1 MSDFNHLIGKYV
13 DIEISGKN
21 YCKGTL
27 VDMGLDIIVIYS
39 NKTQYFFYI
48 PIVHIQRLKEAV
60 MEETFTYGPHPVK
73 PITSDSNSISF
84 RKILTNAKGEF
95 VQVYVTGNKS
105 IHGYLTSIMND
116 YFVFYSPA
124 YKTLFI
130 SMNHVKWLIPY
141 NNQELTPYSLSHQYL
156 PVNPTSIPLA
166 RTFEEQCKKLE
177 NHIVVIDGGDNSEK
191 IGLVKKVGNN
201 RLALVTAERDMV
213 YWNLQHIKT
222 IHLP

>member
-1 MSDFNHLIGKYV
+1 MSDFQHLIGKYI

-21 YCKGTL
+21 FCKGTL
-27 VDMGLDIIVIYS
+27 LDIGLDIIVVYN
-39 NKTQYFFYI
+39 NKTQQFFYI
-48 PIVHIQRLKEAV
+48 PIVHIQRLKEAT
-60 MEETFTYGPHPVK
+60 MDETLPFVSQPEMPFT
-73 PITSDSNSISF
+73 SESISF
-84 RKILTNAKGEF
+84 RKILTNAKGQF
-95 VQVYVTGNKS
+95 VQIYVTGNKS

-141 NNQELTPYSLSHQYL
+141 NNQETTPYSLSHQHL

-191 IGLVKKVGNN
+191 IGLVQKVGNN
-201 RLALVTAERDMV
+201 RLALVTAERETV

>member
-21 YCKGTL
+21 YCQGTL
-27 VDMGLDIIVIYS
+27 VDTGLDIIVVYDG
-39 NKTQYFFYI
+39 KRFFYI
-48 PIVHIQRLKEAV
+48 PILHIQRMKQDTMQTVASDI
-60 MEETFTYGPHPVK
+60 HPEK
-73 PITSDSNSISF
+73 PIVGDSDSISF
-84 RKILTNAKGEF
+84 RKILMNAKGQF
-95 VQVYVTGNKS
+95 VQIYVTGNKS

-116 YFVFYSPA
+116 YFVFYSPT
-124 YKTLFI
+124 YKTMFI

-141 NNQELTPYSLSHQYL
+141 EQDVTPYSLNNQQF

-166 RTFEEQCKKLE
+166 RTFEEQCKKVE
-177 NHIVVIDGGDNSEK
+177 NHIVIIDGGENPEK
-191 IGLVKKVGNN
+191 IGLLQKVSNN
-201 RLALVTAERDMV
+201 RLVLVTVERETV

>member
-1 MSDFNHLIGKYV
+1 MSDYQHLIGKYI

-21 YCKGTL
+21 FCKGTL
-27 VDMGLDIIVIYS
+27 LDIGLDIIVVYN
-39 NKTQYFFYI
+39 NKTQQFFYI
-48 PIVHIQRLKEAV
+48 PIVHIQRLKEAT
-60 MEETFTYGPHPVK
+60 MDETLPFVSQPEIPLA
-73 PITSDSNSISF
+73 SESISF
-84 RKILTNAKGEF
+84 RKILTNAKGQF
-95 VQVYVTGNKS
+95 VQIYVTGNKS

-130 SMNHVKWLIPY
+130 SMHHVKWLIPY
-141 NNQELTPYSLSHQYL
+141 NNQETTPYSLSHQHL

-191 IGLVKKVGNN
+191 IGLVQKVGNN
-201 RLALVTAERDMV
+201 RLALVTAERETV